1 MQTQSENIQ
10 TLTFLERLR
19 AETAESH
26 KNLEKL
32 PLSMS
37 IMSPTVTAEA
47 YALYLNRM
55 HDVVRETEETIFPLL
70 KNVFQ
75 DLEERRKLQL
85 INADLAFLNAPK
97 TDFKSPFASANITIG
112 FAIGILYVVEGSS
125 LGGRFILKNLQTAL
139 GYEETGVS
147 YFNGYGNKT
156 GSSWKNFLNDLTAY
170 EEQNNASEAI
180 ISGADVAFQAIHKH
194 FSNES

>member
-1 MQTQSENIQ
+1 MQTNTETIQ
-10 TLTFLERLR
+10 TVNFLEQLR
-19 AETAESH
+19 ADTADSH

-37 IMSPTVTAEA
+37 IMSPTVSAEA

-55 HDVVRETEETIFPLL
+55 HDVIKNTEENIFPLL
-70 KNVFQ
+70 QNIFP
-75 DLEERRKLQL
+75 DLEERRKLPL

-97 TDFKSPFASANITIG
+97 TEFKSPFVFSEKISVP
-112 FAIGILYVVEGSS
+112 FAIGIVYVVEGSS

-139 GYEETGVS
+139 GYDVEGVS

-156 GSSWKNFLNDLTAY
+156 GSSWKNFLNVLTTY
-170 EEQNNASEAI
+170 EEQNNVGSEI
-180 ISGADVAFQAIHKH
+180 IAGADFAFQSIHSH
-194 FSNES
+194 FSN

>member
-1 MQTQSENIQ
+1 MQTNTENTQ
-10 TLTFLERLR
+10 TINFLDQLR
-19 AETAESH
+19 ADTADSH

-37 IMSPTVTAEA
+37 IMSPTVSAEA

-55 HDVVRETEETIFPLL
+55 HDVVKNTEETIFPLL
-70 KNVFQ
+70 QNIFP

-85 INADLAFLNAPK
+85 INADLSFLNAPK
-97 TDFKSPFASANITIG
+97 TEFKSPFTLSEKISVP

-139 GYEETGVS
+139 GYDQEGVS

-156 GSSWKNFLNDLTAY
+156 GSSWKHFLNVLTAY
-170 EEQNNASEAI
+170 EEQNNVGDEI
-180 ISGADVAFQAIHKH
+180 IAGADFAFQAIHSH
-194 FSNES
+194 FSN